1 MCQFLPLI
9 LYQNVKFLLFKT
21 RQLIGIVSFIVTI
34 CDKKKQLRAG
44 ELITVFFLLTMN
56 CKYIKKYVLI
66 VQFVQILCDGR
77 SLQPLV
83 ERLYIPFFDANCH
96 FLKDFVTFQML
107 LL

>member
-1 MCQFLPLI
+1 MPLI
-9 LYQNVKFLLFKT
+9 LYQTVKFLLFKT
-21 RQLIGIVSFIVTI
+21 IQLIGIVSFIVTI

-66 VQFVQILCDGR
+66 VQFVQILYGGCI
-77 SLQPLV
+77 LQ
-83 ERLYIPFFDANCH
+83 RLSVRLCIRFCGANCLN
-96 FLKDFVTFQML
+96 LKDCVTFQML